1 MGRGICL
8 HQIIHLV
15 RNQGTLAMGIGL
27 FLLFFSQLVVGF
39 EDNLGWEMGIVAPL
53 QDL

>member
-8 HQIIHLV
+8 PQIIHLV